1 MAETLVNTLYITV
14 RPLILSQQEI
24 DSLCDLI
31 HILKNSSIRSIKIA
45 HTFHAMEYITR
56 KLLEDV
62 QERLVYRVEKFIL
75 EEIEL
80 FTPTADLNYQVSEK
94 FNEDLAVIVII
105 IMIIKTWHI
114 PLRYGIQHWILH

>member
-31 HILKNSSIRSIKIA
+31 HILKSEIIEGQLKGRT

-56 KLLEDV
+56 KAS
-62 QERLVYRVEKFIL
+62 
-75 EEIEL
+75 L
-80 FTPTADLNYQVSEK
+80 FFVGYSHFYQ
-94 FNEDLAVIVII
+94 L
-105 IMIIKTWHI
+105 
-114 PLRYGIQHWILH
+114 